1 MSAAS
6 PAQPQVR
13 RTAPA
18 APARASQPAPQP
30 AVAQQAQR
38 AKAPERQ
45 VTQVF
50 DFSKPR
56 GEDEIRLHV
65 ADLPVMP
72 TTLEADVFAPTL
84 LSRFMDLFGPR
95 R

>member
-13 RTAPA
+13 RTAAA
-18 APARASQPAPQP
+18 APSRAPQAAP
-30 AVAQQAQR
+30 QQAPTPQR
-38 AKAPERQ
+38 Q
-45 VTQVF
+45 TTQVF

-56 GEDEIRLHV
+56 GDDEIHV
-65 ADLPVMP
+65 NVSDIPTMR

-84 LSRFMDLFGPR
+84 LSRLMDLFGPR

>member
-13 RTAPA
+13 RTAAA
-18 APARASQPAPQP
+18 APSRAPQAAP
-30 AVAQQAQR
+30 QQAP
-38 AKAPERQ
+38 APERQ

-50 DFSKPR
+50 DFSKPK
-56 GEDEIRLHV
+56 GDDEIRVQL
-65 ADLPVMP
+65 ADIPVMR
-72 TTLEADVFAPTL
+72 TTLDEDVFAPTL
-84 LSRFMDLFGPR
+84 LSRLMDLFGPR

>member
-13 RTAPA
+13 RTAAA
-18 APARASQPAPQP
+18 APSRAPQPAPQ
-30 AVAQQAQR
+30 QAH
-38 AKAPERQ
+38 APERQ

-50 DFSKPR
+50 DFSKPK
-56 GEDEIRLHV
+56 GDDEIRVQL
-65 ADLPVMP
+65 ADIPVMR
-72 TTLEADVFAPTL
+72 TTLDVDVFAPTL
-84 LSRFMDLFGPR
+84 LNRLMELFGPR

>member
-6 PAQPQVR
+6 RPAPPQVR
-13 RTAPA
+13 RNAAA
-18 APARASQPAPQP
+18 APTRPPQSAP
-30 AVAQQAQR
+30 QQAQ
-38 AKAPERQ
+38 APQRR

-56 GEDEIRLHV
+56 GEDEIRVHL
-65 ADLPVMP
+65 ADVPVMR
-72 TTLEADVFAPTL
+72 TTLDADVFAPTL
-84 LSRFMDLFGPR
+84 LSRLLDLFGPR

>member
-13 RTAPA
+13 RTAAA
-18 APARASQPAPQP
+18 APSRAPQQAP
-30 AVAQQAQR
+30 QHAVTAQAQP
-38 AKAPERQ
+38 AKAP

-72 TTLEADVFAPTL
+72 TTLDADVFAPTL
-84 LSRFMDLFGPR
+84 LSRLMDLFGPR

>member
-13 RTAPA
+13 RNAAA
-18 APARASQPAPQP
+18 APSRSPQAAAQPAQ
-30 AVAQQAQR
+30 
-38 AKAPERQ
+38 APERQ

-56 GEDEIRLHV
+56 GEDEIRLHL
-65 ADLPVMP
+65 ADVPIMRTPLH
-72 TTLEADVFAPTL
+72 ADVFAPTL
-84 LSRFMDLFGPR
+84 LSRLLDLFAPR

>member
-13 RTAPA
+13 RNAAA
-18 APARASQPAPQP
+18 APSRAPQPAPQQAHAP
-30 AVAQQAQR
+30 AQ
-38 AKAPERQ
+38 ERP

-56 GEDEIRLHV
+56 GDDTIRLQLGDIP
-65 ADLPVMP
+65 AMP

-84 LSRFMDLFGPR
+84 LSRLMDLFGPR

>member
-6 PAQPQVR
+6 PAQTQVR
-13 RTAPA
+13 RTAAAAPSRAPQATAQPA
-18 APARASQPAPQP
+18 A
-30 AVAQQAQR
+30 
-38 AKAPERQ
+38 APERQ

-50 DFSKPR
+50 DFSKPS
-56 GEDEIRLHV
+56 GEDEIRVNL
-65 ADLPVMP
+65 ADVPVMR

-84 LSRFMDLFGPR
+84 LSRLFDLFGPR

>member
-13 RTAPA
+13 RNAAA
-18 APARASQPAPQP
+18 APSRSSQPAPH
-30 AVAQQAQR
+30 AHAS
-38 AKAPERQ
+38 ERQ
-45 VTQVF
+45 ATQVF

-56 GEDEIRLHV
+56 GDDEIRVHL
-65 ADLPVMP
+65 ADIPVMR

-84 LSRFMDLFGPR
+84 LSRLMDLFGPR

>member
-13 RTAPA
+13 RTAAPAPSRAPA
-18 APARASQPAPQP
+18 AQ
-30 AVAQQAQR
+30 
-38 AKAPERQ
+38 PERQ

-56 GEDEIRLHV
+56 GEDEIRVNL
-65 ADLPVMP
+65 
-72 TTLEADVFAPTL
+72 ADVPVAPAEVDAAVFEPTM
-84 LSRFMDLFGPR
+84 LSRLFDLFGPR

>member
-6 PAQPQVR
+6 PAQTQVR
-13 RTAPA
+13 RNAAA
-18 APARASQPAPQP
+18 APSRAPQP
-30 AVAQQAQR
+30 TA
-38 AKAPERQ
+38 APQRQ

-56 GEDEIRLHV
+56 GEDEIRVNL
-65 ADLPVMP
+65 ADVPVMRA
-72 TTLEADVFAPTL
+72 TLDVEVFEPTL
-84 LSRFMDLFGPR
+84 LSRLFDLFGPR